1 MCLAGQK
8 GKFGVSKPLE
18 RFSSCHREG
27 FLISGRMSSQV
38 LEEEMETLRIKES
51 LRSYPEISQPLSNP
65 HDPGGRTVPQVYGVG
80 CFDFYFF
87 FLLPGMSSYCVFV

>member
-1 MCLAGQK
+1 M
-8 GKFGVSKPLE
+8 
-18 RFSSCHREG
+18 
-27 FLISGRMSSQV
+27 

-87 FLLPGMSSYCVFV
+87 SYCLACHHIVCLCETTSPSKREPGS

>member
-1 MCLAGQK
+1 MSQSLSQAETGH
-8 GKFGVSKPLE
+8 SSLS
-18 RFSSCHREG
+18 FSP
-27 FLISGRMSSQV
+27 SQV

-80 CFDFYFF
+80 CSDFYFF